1 MQLPEMILFDYGHT
15 LIYET
20 GFNGIDGA
28 RAILKYARYNKNNL
42 SDKDVSEFSTKLFN
56 EIGLYARNN
65 GIEVH
70 QHMFQQ
76 MLYEYLD
83 IGIDLTPLEMERI
96 FWDHASPG
104 SPMPHILEL
113 LDYLKA
119 HHIRTGVI
127 SNISFSGEVL
137 SERINRLL
145 PNNQFE
151 FIMASSEYVYRKPS
165 PIPFEIALKKADL
178 TADKVWFCGDNP
190 VSDIQGATSAYIYPI
205 WYEPPLKCPY
215 GNPELKPTIPES
227 DYLHITDW
235 LQLIDVLEN
244 ASLSNHLTS

>member
-1 MQLPEMILFDYGHT
+1 MELPEMILFDYGHT
-15 LIYET
+15 LVYEA
-20 GFNGIDGA
+20 GFSGINGA
-28 RAILKYARYNKNNL
+28 KAILKYARYNKNNL
-42 SDKDVSEFSTKLFN
+42 SDKDISEFSTKLFT
-56 EIGLYARNN
+56 EIALYARNN
-65 GIEVH
+65 GIEVYP
-70 QHMFQQ
+70 HMFQQ

-83 IGIDLTPLEMERI
+83 IGIDLTPVEMERI

-113 LDYLKA
+113 LDYLNA
-119 HHIRTGVI
+119 HHIRTGVV
-127 SNISFSGEVL
+127 SNILFSGEVL
-137 SERINRLL
+137 FERINRLL

-151 FIMASSEYVYRKPS
+151 FIMASSEYPYRKPN
-165 PIPFEIALKKADL
+165 PILFETALKKAHL

-190 VSDIQGATSAYIYPI
+190 ITDIQGAASVPIYPI
-205 WYEPPLKCPY
+205 WYNSPQKCPY

-244 ASLSNHLTS
+244 ASLSNH

>member
-1 MQLPEMILFDYGHT
+1 MDLPEMILFDYGHT

-20 GFNGIDGA
+20 GLNGIHGA

-56 EIGLYARNN
+56 EISLYARNN

-76 MLYEYLD
+76 MLYDYLD

-104 SPMPHILEL
+104 RPMPHTLEL
-113 LDYLKA
+113 LDYLNV
-119 HHIRTGVI
+119 HHIRTAVI
-127 SNISFSGEVL
+127 SNISFSGEAL
-137 SERINRLL
+137 SQRINKLL

-151 FIMASSEYVYRKPS
+151 FIMASSEYVYRKPN
-165 PIPFEIALKKADL
+165 PILFEIALKKANL
-178 TADKVWFCGDNP
+178 TPDKVWFCGDNP
-190 VSDIQGATSAYIYPI
+190 IADIQGAIATHIYPI
-205 WYEPPLKCPY
+205 WYDNPLECPY
-215 GNPELKPTIPES
+215 RHTGLEPIIPES
-227 DYLHITDW
+227 SYLHITDW
-235 LQLIDVLEN
+235 QELIELLEN